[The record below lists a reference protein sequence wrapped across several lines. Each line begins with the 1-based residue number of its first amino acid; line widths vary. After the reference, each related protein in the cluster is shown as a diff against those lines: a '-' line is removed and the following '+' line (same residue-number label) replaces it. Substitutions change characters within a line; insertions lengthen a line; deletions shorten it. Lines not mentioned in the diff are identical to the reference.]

1 MPGVLKDVTPE
12 LLLRRVFTASR
23 TDYPE
28 PQPEFNPCKF
38 LSGPYADWQERQIAW
53 DHKKEEL
60 EFYAYRAIAWWVA
73 HELPGVEH
81 ATDSRALQAV
91 EELEEWVKQY

>member
-12 LLLRRVFTASR
+12 LLLRRVFVASR
-23 TDYPE
+23 EDYPE
-28 PQPEFNPCKF
+28 PQPEFDPRNF
-38 LSGPYADWQERQIAW
+38 LFGPYADWQERQIAW

-73 HELPGVEH
+73 HESPEIEH
-81 ATDSRALQAV
+81 ANDSRALDAV
-91 EELEEWVKQY
+91 EQLEAWVKR